1 VTGTD
6 RMWNVTNNVGGI
18 QGAAV
23 LNTCNSE
30 RLAVEGGEDGVRE
43 EQYNNNDCVFTVHVV
58 RLLNC

>member
-1 VTGTD
+1 
-6 RMWNVTNNVGGI
+6 MWNVTNNVGGI